1 MRVSVVLT
9 SCDRDRFL
17 VEALTSVVGQ
27 QLDGDWE
34 VVVGDDG
41 SGPRTREILAEFR
54 DRHPGRIRIVRQERR
69 VGLSRNF
76 AAAFEVCRGEYVALI
91 DDDDLWTSPEKMRL
105 QCEDLDAHPECT
117 VSFHVSRHF
126 HEDGSAP
133 DSFLRLRRQA
143 RFYDLDDLR
152 DGGFIPTSATMLRRS
167 AVAPLPD
174 WFVELRSHEWPLQL
188 LAARH
193 GAVSFLDEVLSAT
206 RIHSAGDYNGR
217 SAIDQHHYST
227 WNIELLRRHLDFM
240 DVPATSRLL
249 AREYYEL
256 ATKYRYAGDFDRAM
270 KWCWRSLLE
279 RGTDAP
285 VPLGTRL
292 RLLGDALLHAADARL
307 RYGRR

>member
-1 MRVSVVLT
+1 MRVSVVLS

-17 VEALTSVVGQ
+17 AEALTSAVGQ
-27 QLDGDWE
+27 RLDGDWE
-34 VVVGDDG
+34 IVVGDDA
-41 SGPRTREILAEFR
+41 SGAWTREILEEFR
-54 DRHPGRIRIVRQERR
+54 SRHPERVRLVLQPRR
-69 VGLSRNF
+69 VGLARNF
-76 AAAFEVCRGEYVALI
+76 AAAFAACRGEYVALL
-91 DDDDLWTSPEKMRL
+91 DDDDFWSSPDKLRL

-117 VSFHVSRHF
+117 VSFHVTRHF

-133 DSFLRLRRQA
+133 DSFLRLRRRA

-174 WFVELRSHEWPLQL
+174 WFVGLRSHEWPLQL

-206 RIHSAGDYNGR
+206 RIHAAGDYNGR
-217 SAIDQHHYST
+217 SAIDQHHYSIH
-227 WNIELLRRHLDFM
+227 NIELLRRHLDCM
-240 DVPATSRLL
+240 DVPATARLL
-249 AREYYEL
+249 SREYYEV
-256 ATKYRYAGDFDRAM
+256 ATKYRLAGDFDRAAR
-270 KWCWRSLLE
+270 WCWRSILE
-279 RGTDAP
+279 RGRDAP

-307 RYGRR
+307 RYGDR